1 MGLTPH
7 QDADYRQRI
16 IGIGTLRTLSKST
29 ADQNIYSASSYVRY
43 DAINPW
49 RMRTEGRIPP
59 A

>member
-1 MGLTPH
+1 MGLTPY

-16 IGIGTLRTLSKST
+16 IGIGTLSKST